1 MPDVEVLKLPSR
13 EGGNNMQ
20 DRGQLQRTYSSQ
32 TCVGKAMC
40 NIQELMDKLE
50 HWSQHAAIEQNE
62 GKNKNNGTSRF
73 DSTCLKTHTEL
84 CVEGVGLYFENET
97 SCPFWKGTGGVLLEV
112 VSLIKRLE
120 SDRQEAKEALQ
131 EERHKAQR
139 LRRKQDTLSLWKQQ
153 QFPVAVQLEYEACT
167 RDIAELRWHLKV
179 KNDQMQQVRNFLKQA
194 ETQNH
199 HLLQNIDFV
208 KKQGPLVKDKLL
220 LEDENTKQI
229 ASARTE
235 AHEVL
240 TELSQELRNSQQELK
255 NDELQMNKERAAI
268 TQTLKTIRTELQ
280 ERITELQQ
288 LKSSW
293 DVSCAR
299 IRETEEKVAFTE
311 KQVDAKLQQ
320 IVVLE
325 RQETKLSSAVME
337 LKAQLQ
343 SQERKLADKQADF
356 TNLLKQLQATRHK
369 GEANVCKSEE
379 IFSRKRQEL
388 QRLRDKNKEHD
399 MESEDYNKKICQS
412 KQALQQLQKNQK
424 RILEKISQ
432 NEIQTD
438 QAKGELALQA
448 AQHTNTKARLEN
460 LEQQTLEQEQSMRRV
475 CVSAEEVG
483 DAIENQ
489 HYLALECYCSVMAVF
504 FVWQKDT
511 EVLKMRLMSEMKL
524 VAVIKGN
531 ITSLL
536 TEYNMTEADCEREK
550 EQVEK
555 EHEEAWSSLV
565 KLETEMVTLR
575 EIHTAMCKKIQD
587 LKRTLSDVLTA
598 HKALSDELD
607 ERKRACLDRLH
618 SATEAHKTVLERREQ
633 VSRRTEELEQKCEE
647 YRKES
652 EAMEDTV
659 RAMPQVLEELQ
670 NESDT
675 MEYKHNLIST
685 AMSSVWNETLAC
697 RNRTALS
704 KAAHS
709 SLLSQRQAVT
719 QDLKA
724 NLRKALKENAALAQE
739 YGELQKAV
747 MVAKRE
753 AALTLSEKNRAEVS
767 FHNNTQLSLLQR
779 RMHKAMLKYFK
790 HRSVYSQA
798 ELAGFQAL
806 SNQNKQ
812 KMKALQEDLSGA
824 IQRVSGFLTDASR
837 DATADKQRRV
847 DLGGLNRPMPTVQ
860 IAE

>member
-1 MPDVEVLKLPSR
+1 MPDVEVLKRPSR

-20 DRGQLQRTYSSQ
+20 DRGQLQRTYSYNQ
-32 TCVGKAMC
+32 TCVGKAMW

-62 GKNKNNGTSRF
+62 GQNKNNSTSRF

-84 CVEGVGLYFENET
+84 CVEGAGLCFENET

-153 QFPVAVQLEYEACT
+153 QFPVAVQLEYEAST

-240 TELSQELRNSQQELK
+240 TELSQELRNSQQELE

-268 TQTLKTIRTELQ
+268 TQALKTIRTELQ

-320 IVVLE
+320 IVMLE
-325 RQETKLSSAVME
+325 RQENELSSAVME

-356 TNLLKQLQATRHK
+356 TNLLKQLQATRHE
-369 GEANVCKSEE
+369 GEANVCESEE

-438 QAKGELALQA
+438 QAKGELSLQA
-448 AQHTNTKARLEN
+448 ARYTNTKARLEN
-460 LEQQTLEQEQSMRRV
+460 LEQQTLEQEQSMR
-475 CVSAEEVG
+475 
-483 DAIENQ
+483 
-489 HYLALECYCSVMAVF
+489 
-504 FVWQKDT
+504 KDT
-511 EVLKMRLMSEMKL
+511 EVLKMRLMGEMKL
-524 VAVIKGN
+524 VAAIKGN
-531 ITSLL
+531 IASLL

-555 EHEEAWSSLV
+555 ELEEAWSSLV
-565 KLETEMVTLR
+565 KLESEMVTLR
-575 EIHTAMCKKIQD
+575 EIHTAICKKIQD

-607 ERKRACLDRLH
+607 QRKRACLDRLH
-618 SATEAHKTVLERREQ
+618 SATEAHKTVLVRREQ

-652 EAMEDTV
+652 VAMEDTV

-685 AMSSVWNETLAC
+685 AMTSLRNETVAC
-697 RNRTALS
+697 RNRTAFS
-704 KAAHS
+704 KASHS

-837 DATADKQRRV
+837 DATADKQRCV

>member
-1 MPDVEVLKLPSR
+1 MCGESNVQHPGTD
-13 EGGNNMQ
+13 
-20 DRGQLQRTYSSQ
+20 GQTGTLVPTCKTNTYRL
-32 TCVGKAMC
+32 
-40 NIQELMDKLE
+40 N
-50 HWSQHAAIEQNE
+50 AAIEQNE

-73 DSTCLKTHTEL
+73 DSACLKTHTEL
-84 CVEGVGLYFENET
+84 CVEGMGLCFENET

-153 QFPVAVQLEYEACT
+153 QFPVVVQLEYEACT

-179 KNDQMQQVRNFLKQA
+179 KNHQMQQVRNFLKQA

-208 KKQGPLVKDKLL
+208 KKQEPLVKDKLL

-240 TELSQELRNSQQELK
+240 TELSQELRNSQQELE
-255 NDELQMNKERAAI
+255 NDELQVNKERAAI
-268 TQTLKTIRTELQ
+268 TQTLKTLRTELQ

-299 IRETEEKVAFTE
+299 MRETEEKVVFTE

-320 IVVLE
+320 IVMLE

-356 TNLLKQLQATRHK
+356 TNFLKQLQATRHE
-369 GEANVCKSEE
+369 GEANVCESEE

-412 KQALQQLQKNQK
+412 KQALQQLQKDQK

-432 NEIQTD
+432 NEIQAD
-438 QAKGELALQA
+438 QAKGELALQTA
-448 AQHTNTKARLEN
+448 RHTNTKARLEN
-460 LEQQTLEQEQSMRRV
+460 LERQTLEKEQSMR
-475 CVSAEEVG
+475 
-483 DAIENQ
+483 
-489 HYLALECYCSVMAVF
+489 
-504 FVWQKDT
+504 KDT

-524 VAVIKGN
+524 VAAIKGN
-531 ITSLL
+531 IASLL
-536 TEYNMTEADCEREK
+536 TEYTMTEADCERER

-555 EHEEAWSSLV
+555 EHQEAWSSLV

-575 EIHTAMCKKIQD
+575 EIHTTICKKIQD

-598 HKALSDELD
+598 HNALSDELD
-607 ERKRACLDRLH
+607 QRKRACLDRLH
-618 SATEAHKTVLERREQ
+618 SATEAHKTVLVRREQ

-652 EAMEDTV
+652 VAMEDTV

-685 AMSSVWNETLAC
+685 AMCSLQNEMAAC
-697 RNRTALS
+697 RNRTSLS

-739 YGELQKAV
+739 YRELQKAV

-837 DATADKQRRV
+837 DAMADKPRRV